1 MMELLNT
8 STSYNIDG
16 TGNTTSVIA
25 GIRGAVEGRLTVTA
39 NITIYPADLA
49 EGTTFDDL
57 SKKQLFALSTKKL
70 PTALAKLSYS
80 NYQFFVQNDV
90 PTRVAAYSDISE
102 TGSYVTLNATLTST
116 DFDGHDDLATIGY
129 SDIKTAVAGLIAKE
143 FVEQSQREEMIL
155 YEEAIS

>member
-1 MMELLNT
+1 MNLLNT
-8 STSYNIDG
+8 SISYNIDG
-16 TGNTTSVIA
+16 TGNTSSVIA

-49 EGTTFDDL
+49 EGTTLDDL
-57 SKKQLFALSTKKL
+57 SKKELFALATKKL

-90 PTRVAAYSDISE
+90 PTRVTAYSDISE

-116 DFDGHDDLATIGY
+116 DFDGHEDLATIGY
-129 SDIKTAVAGLIAKE
+129 SDIKTAASKLISEE
-143 FVEQSQREEMIL
+143 FPTSPA
-155 YEEAIS
+155 EA